1 VSCWRGSDR
10 SWRTLPNDVRE
21 TAARLK
27 TSHRKSASIAGQTE
41 DAHKRAIWEMGVN
54 WARATCSDILLQSLM
69 YVIAENIFRILL
81 KASFH
86 VSLLFEVMLYY
97 VIHLLLAF
105 HKPWGR
111 AVA

>member
-1 VSCWRGSDR
+1 MTGVGEHFLTTYGKQQRDYR
-10 SWRTLPNDVRE
+10 LHTIRE
-21 TAARLK
+21 PAG
-27 TSHRKSASIAGQTE
+27 IAGQTE
-41 DAHKRAIWEMGVN
+41 DAHKKAIWETGIN
-54 WARATCSDILLQSLM
+54 WARARCNDILLQSLM
-69 YVIAENIFRILL
+69 YVIGANIFRILL

-86 VSLLFEVMLYY
+86 VSLLFEVMLRYVTLCY